1 MIESSVLGSNI
12 NQVKTHNMRAVL
24 LRLLFNDL
32 VYRVEM
38 AKEISLSTTT
48 ITNIIDELIEMGIV
62 SEVGIEGV
70 EGRRRVGRPRAALR
84 LQKNAR
90 YAVGV
95 QIGVERYRIAIAN
108 LKAEI
113 LLNRKFTFDRRT
125 PPSEV
130 FQGICQQIDDII
142 LESGLER
149 QRVIGVGVGAAGLVN
164 YLSGV
169 NILSANLGW
178 ENIPIR
184 DWLNDRLSLPVIV
197 DNNVKAMA
205 LGEAFFGSG
214 RYVGSLAFVYSRTGV
229 GSGLVIGSRL
239 LRGADLGAGEIGHMI
254 LLANGGEKCRCGQYG
269 CLETLVSESA
279 LIQQAQVLVQNNPA
293 GLLAQLWHTG
303 DTNQIDLI
311 FQAARNGD
319 LAATEIVNRAAYFL
333 GIALA
338 NLVNLLNPEMI
349 LLGGLFA
356 QGQDLFLPI
365 TQKTLAE
372 TAFAGLGK
380 KVKLQA
386 TGFGW
391 QAGIIGSAALALT
404 NFFYLNPEEQQVMEF
419 SSGKAPGQQIF
430 QG

>member
-1 MIESSVLGSNI
+1 MIEASFSGSNI
-12 NQVKTHNMRAVL
+12 NQVKAHNMRAVL
-24 LRLLFNDL
+24 LSLLFQDL

-38 AKEISLSTTT
+38 AKETSLSTTT
-48 ITNIIDELIEMGIV
+48 ISNIIDELIEMGIV
-62 SEVGIEGV
+62 TEVGIEGV
-70 EGRRRVGRPRAALR
+70 AGRRRVGRPRAALQ

-90 YAVGV
+90 YAVAV
-95 QIGVERYRIAIAN
+95 QVGVERYSVAIAN

-113 LLNRKFTFDRRT
+113 LFNRVFTFSRAT
-125 PPSEV
+125 SPVKVFEEV
-130 FQGICQQIDDII
+130 CQQIDSLL
-142 LESGLER
+142 LESGIER
-149 QRVIGVGVGAAGLVN
+149 ERVVGVGVGAAGLVN

-178 ENIPIR
+178 ENVPIR
-184 DWLNDRLSLPVIV
+184 DMLNQRLGLPVIV

-214 RYVGSLAFVYSRTGV
+214 RYASSLAFVYGSTGV
-229 GSGLVIGSRL
+229 GSGLVIDNRL

-254 LLANGGEKCRCGQYG
+254 LVAKGGEKCRCGQCG
-269 CLETLVSESA
+269 CLETLVSEAA
-279 LIQQAQVLVQNNPA
+279 LIQQAEALVHNNPDS
-293 GLLAQLWHTG
+293 LLARLWRTG
-303 DTNQIDLI
+303 EGNQIDLI
-311 FQAARNGD
+311 FQSARTGD
-319 LAATEIVNRAAYFL
+319 LAAKEIVIRAAHYL

-349 LLGGLFA
+349 ILGGLFA
-356 QGQDLFLPI
+356 QGQDLFLPT
-365 TQKTLAE
+365 TQKTLEE

-404 NFFYLNPEEQQVMEF
+404 HFFYLNPDEQ
-419 SSGKAPGQQIF
+419 
-430 QG
+430 